1 MSITTGYDQYLRKYR
16 LLISS
21 KIENTSTVKKQ
32 VNQEVQVGND
42 IGTVTGGT
50 VNFRKGPG
58 TGYKSYGTKKKGTT
72 LEIVGKSGNW
82 YKFQEPKGEGG
93 VAWMSGKYVKITG
106 KAQTQTITTE
116 VEETVTTSHQN
127 VAIDVSNLRCVFSCE
142 KSIDE
147 SPNYSQIAVYNLKS
161 DTIASVK
168 AGDTVIL
175 EAGYENGNYGMIFTG
190 QIVQPYTQK
199 ESATDMALILVV
211 QDGDEFL
218 TSAFTAQTIG
228 KSATQQDIA
237 KICLG
242 DSVSAGIISKEISAS
257 KLPRGKVLFG
267 KSASYLSKIARA
279 NKSQLYV
286 EDGKVN
292 IVAASDYD
300 ESTAVE
306 LNPSTGLIGIPS
318 QTDDG
323 VSGQCLI
330 NPSIKLNTLLHINAN
345 LVAAKQVAEGET
357 SATGLNTDG
366 IYRVTKLVYEGD
378 THGDAWYCNFEAIT
392 QAGAKPAG
400 LTGNET
406 NPWR

>member
-21 KIENTSTVKKQ
+21 KVAKTSKVKRQ
-32 VNQEVQVGND
+32 VSQEVQVGND
-42 IGTVTGGT
+42 VGTVTGGT
-50 VNFRKGPG
+50 VYYRKGPG
-58 TGYKSYGTKKKGTT
+58 TGYKAYGTKKRGTK
-72 LEIVGKSGNW
+72 LEIVGKSGKW
-82 YKFQEPKGEGG
+82 YKFLCSNGAGG

-106 KAQTQTITTE
+106 KAQTKTVTSE
-116 VEETVTTSHQN
+116 VEETVTTYQN
-127 VAIDVSNLRCVFSCE
+127 TAFDVSNLRCVFSCE
-142 KSIDE
+142 KSMDE
-147 SPNYSQIAVYNLKS
+147 TPNYSQITVYNLKA
-161 DTIASVK
+161 DTIASIK

-190 QIVQPYTQK
+190 QIVQPYTKK
-199 ESATDMALILVV
+199 ESATDMALILIV

-237 KICLG
+237 RICLG
-242 DSVSAGIISKEISAS
+242 DTASAGLISKQISKA
-257 KLPRGKVLFG
+257 KLPRGRVLFG
-267 KSASYLSKIARA
+267 KSASYLSRIAKA
-279 NKSQLYV
+279 NKSQLYI

-345 LVAAKQVAEGET
+345 LITSKQVAEGET
-357 SATGLNTDG
+357 SVNALSTDG
-366 IYRVTKLVYEGD
+366 IYRVTKLTYEGD